1 MMLQAGV
8 PIWIAVIVS
17 LAFGAA
23 LGCVHGFGVR
33 KMGMPPFIMTLATL
47 TSLRGLGFLI
57 TGGNSVSG
65 LPPAFTGFSRL
76 TFLGIPSLFW
86 VVILVAVCGHVFLRH
101 SRWGRYI
108 YAVGSN
114 AEATRLSGINITQ
127 TVFTAYIISGT
138 LAALAGVLTASR
150 LSVGLAFNGDG
161 DELRAIAAS
170 VIGGTSLFG
179 AIGNVSGPL
188 LGAITLATIANGANL
203 LDVNPYWERIVTGL
217 LIVAIVFVDQLR
229 HRRR

>member
-114 AEATRLSGINITQ
+114 AEATRLFGNQHHANRIHRLYHLGHARGARRGADGKPLVGRSGVQ
-127 TVFTAYIISGT
+127 
-138 LAALAGVLTASR
+138 R
-150 LSVGLAFNGDG
+150 
-161 DELRAIAAS
+161 
-170 VIGGTSLFG
+170 
-179 AIGNVSGPL
+179 
-188 LGAITLATIANGANL
+188 L